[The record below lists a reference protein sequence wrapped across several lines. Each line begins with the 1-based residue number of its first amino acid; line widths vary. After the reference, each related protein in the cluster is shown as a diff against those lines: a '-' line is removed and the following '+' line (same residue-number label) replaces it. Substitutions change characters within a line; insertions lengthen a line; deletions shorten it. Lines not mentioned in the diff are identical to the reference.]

1 MTQIRVN
8 PLTSTGVE
16 CKQTAP
22 FGGVYIMMHM
32 AVSAGVSVQE
42 THIIITIMA
51 SCREQL
57 MLFDIAYTGIRHYV
71 KAIYNFL
78 PQFFFFISS
87 FSFNFFFL

>member
-1 MTQIRVN
+1 
-8 PLTSTGVE
+8 
-16 CKQTAP
+16 
-22 FGGVYIMMHM
+22 MMHM

-78 PQFFFFISS
+78 PPFFFHLIFLILLFFFF
-87 FSFNFFFL
+87 FFFFLRYELKNMYL